1 MKRARIAA
9 TVLLTILLILAVAGC
24 GGGGALSEE
33 ELIEIAEEVV
43 TESFPEM
50 SDAAR
55 TTDSYTSGDRE
66 FYEVTYSTTIEVESD
81 GEALEL
87 PRVVI
92 VTIDKETGEQFVAV
106 SD

>member
-1 MKRARIAA
+1 MKRARIAVIISLA
-9 TVLLTILLILAVAGC
+9 GLLILAAAGC
-24 GGGGALSEE
+24 GGGGAISEDKS
-33 ELIEIAEEVV
+33 IEIAEGIIA
-43 TESFPEM
+43 ESFPEM
-50 SDAAR
+50 SDAVR

-81 GEALEL
+81 GEAVEL

-92 VTIDKETGEQFVAV
+92 VTIDKETGEQFIAV